1 LEKIFW
7 DNFTDLLCFIV
18 YQTGYSLILHGFCL
32 RRTSDRL
39 VEKGQGEVKNFLLLL
54 SRNEVIQSVTK
65 TCGTQMPLENFTP
78 EGLFVWA
85 FRIIITGKPPALPGD
100 SQSLTVPGIRSLHR
114 LNRSKLKQTEASCD
128 RLRKSKPLRV
138 GLQVPCGLDT
148 QVPKKGVIWP
158 TACAYGGNIAGVGP
172 TEGA

>member
-1 LEKIFW
+1 MEKIFW

-18 YQTGYSLILHGFCL
+18 YQTGYTLILHGFCL

-65 TCGTQMPLENFTP
+65 TCGTQMPLENFTS

-85 FRIIITGKPPALPGD
+85 FRIISGKGCVGD
-100 SQSLTVPGIRSLHR
+100 V
-114 LNRSKLKQTEASCD
+114 
-128 RLRKSKPLRV
+128 
-138 GLQVPCGLDT
+138 
-148 QVPKKGVIWP
+148 VIEVVS
-158 TACAYGGNIAGVGP
+158 CAYWLSLR
-172 TEGA
+172 